1 MELLKC
7 NYLVPASVN
16 HMQRWFLA
24 VKTNDLN
31 IDIKYNRK
39 KEQQRKREALA
50 AETSPPYEI
59 LLVQEDSQ
67 SQKGLHNISNLKFII
82 HHPQRTKRGHVVKN
96 KQLNPLDSA
105 RNHLWFMFLMLFKD
119 GVWQITRLSLV
130 ESLGRFCHWCHV
142 NYVNA

>member
-7 NYLVPASVN
+7 NYLLPASVN

-39 KEQQRKREALA
+39 KEQQRKHEALA

-82 HHPQRTKRGHVVKN
+82 HLHRG
-96 KQLNPLDSA
+96 QSEDM
-105 RNHLWFMFLMLFKD
+105 LWKINSWIPWTQQEIISGLC
-119 GVWQITRLSLV
+119 S
-130 ESLGRFCHWCHV
+130 
-142 NYVNA
+142 